1 MLDPQLESR
10 LCERALADLDRTLLD
25 LQHDYQAELAAWRDD
40 QTGRIRDQVRG
51 EVERAVDEV
60 VDALFRRPADKT
72 QGDDQA

>member
-25 LQHDYQAELAAWRDD
+25 LQHDYQAQLAAWRDD
-40 QTGRIRDQVRG
+40 QTSRIRDQVRG

-60 VDALFRRPADKT
+60 VHALFRRQADKA